1 MRHVPKNQSVFQTV
15 NSPMSIAWVFIAL
28 LVIELGCSSNPHSAL
43 HQHVATWE
51 SLAIQDK
58 GEVVGQL
65 TDAIEKTKSGN
76 GFLIRVKVGS
86 GKGTTFDRNQ
96 CAFLVSDIPDG
107 EHAGDPGHD
116 AEDCPFC
123 RQKELLAPTVVVQ
136 VVGPDGKVL
145 NFSAETSLGLKKGD
159 HLLISG
165 KGLYDDPLNCLTI
178 EATGMERLQ

>member
-86 GKGTTFDRNQ
+86 GNDSS
-96 CAFLVSDIPDG
+96 CVSLRVQLQRSNRL
-107 EHAGDPGHD
+107 ED
-116 AEDCPFC
+116 ASEYCWSSS
-123 RQKELLAPTVVVQ
+123 QPTVSRAVFRSGIHDWAY
-136 VVGPDGKVL
+136 GPDATL
-145 NFSAETSLGLKKGD
+145 MAEF
-159 HLLISG
+159 
-165 KGLYDDPLNCLTI
+165 
-178 EATGMERLQ
+178 